1 MPIDATAAACLSSDG
16 DDIHEYP
23 VRFAVFILACTL
35 AGAVAAPA
43 DTTSER
49 GASILIFPKVV
60 SDGGGDTLLQL
71 ANVSE
76 EGRIDAFCTYVDGRV
91 GWQSSGFSLRLN
103 AAQPTLWSAA
113 DGRPAGDAGAAIPAA
128 PADFR
133 GELLCVEIDPTGTPA
148 SLNRL
153 VGRATL
159 LPSDGAVAA
168 YAAIGLSGSGFN
180 DGDEV
185 LCLGDAQSDTCFLGE
200 YAACPATWTLSHRAE
215 GAIDEQLGAGSAVA
229 TRLTVV
235 PCSQNV
241 RDGDPATVQVRF
253 DVTTEL
259 EQRFT
264 TTTPVTCWADL
275 ALADL
280 GDGLFDRAMLGA
292 DVLQTQLAPIDG
304 SGGFVVLGEVER
316 RSSGGGVVSRT
327 LPPLH
332 HLGAAVAGDV
342 ITLPMGRP

>member
-1 MPIDATAAACLSSDG
+1 MPLDATATACLSSDG
-16 DDIHEYP
+16 DDIQDHP
-23 VRFAVFILACTL
+23 VRLAVFILACTL
-35 AGAVAAPA
+35 AGAVAARA

-49 GASILIFPKVV
+49 GASILIFPKIVA
-60 SDGGGDTLLQL
+60 DGSSDTLVQL
-71 ANVSE
+71 ANIA
-76 EGRIDAFCTYVDGRV
+76 EGGIDAFCAYVDGRV
-91 GWQSSGFSLRLN
+91 GWQSSGFTLRLK
-103 AAQPTLWSAA
+103 AEQPALWSAA
-113 DGRPAGDAGAAIPAA
+113 NGRPAGDAGAAIPAA
-128 PADFR
+128 PEDFR
-133 GELLCVEIDPTGTPA
+133 GELLCVEVDPTGTPT

-159 LPSDGAVAA
+159 LPDDGAVAA

-215 GAIDEQLGAGSAVA
+215 GTIDEQLGAASAVA
-229 TRLTVV
+229 TRITVV

-241 RDGDPATVQVRF
+241 RDGEPATVQVRF

-259 EQRFT
+259 AQRFT

-280 GDGLFDRAMLGA
+280 GNGLFDRAMLGA
-292 DVLQTQLAPIDG
+292 DVLQTQLAPQDE

-316 RSSGGGVVSRT
+316 RASAGAVVSRT

-332 HLGAAVAGDV
+332 HQGEAVAGDV

>member
-1 MPIDATAAACLSSDG
+1 MRL
-16 DDIHEYP
+16 
-23 VRFAVFILACTL
+23 AVFIFACTLACTL
-35 AGAVAAPA
+35 AGAVATRA

-60 SDGGGDTLLQL
+60 ADASSDTLIQL
-71 ANVSE
+71 ANIA
-76 EGRIDAFCTYVDGRV
+76 EGRIDAFCAYVDGRV
-91 GWQSSGFSLRLN
+91 GWQSSGFTLRLN
-103 AAQPTLWSAA
+103 AEQPALWSAA
-113 DGRPAGDAGAAIPAA
+113 AGRPAGDAGAAIPAA
-128 PADFR
+128 PEDFR
-133 GELLCVEIDPTGTPA
+133 GELLCVEVDPTGTPT

-159 LPSDGAVAA
+159 LPADGAVAA
-168 YAAIGLSGSGFN
+168 YAAIGVSGSGFN
-180 DGDEV
+180 DGDDV

-215 GAIDEQLGAGSAVA
+215 GAADEQLGTGSAVA
-229 TRLTVV
+229 TRITVV

-259 EQRFT
+259 EQRFST
-264 TTTPVTCWADL
+264 TTLVTCWADL

-280 GDGLFDRAMLGA
+280 GDGLFDRAMLGT
-292 DVLQTQLAPIDG
+292 DVLQTQLSPVDG
-304 SGGFVVLGEVER
+304 SGGFVVIGEVER
-316 RSSGGGVVSRT
+316 RATATGPLASRA

-332 HLGAAVAGDV
+332 HQGEAVAGDV